1 MAGIGSQL
9 LSYRFAVDIGFVSVL
24 TLERQNEL
32 REEYR
37 RQWPEWQP
45 ATEFYA
51 ELVRSK
57 LEPSSRVLDLGC
69 GRGGLVEQLEHPLEQ
84 VVGVD
89 PDVVSLREHRLAGE
103 MALAA
108 ALSSALPFEDGC
120 FDVVFS
126 SWVLEHLAEPRRMI
140 GEIGRVLRPG
150 GVFVF
155 ITPNKRH
162 PLIALNNLINRF
174 SNLQDALVDLLY
186 GRPSS
191 DTFPAFY
198 RANTRA
204 EIRKLAAE
212 AGMTLVVSQAIAD
225 PTYLALRPALF
236 GAAVSLEERLP
247 ADRAV
252 HLVGMIEKS

>member
-1 MAGIGSQL
+1 M
-9 LSYRFAVDIGFVSVL
+9 LS
-24 TLERQNEL
+24 LERQNEL
-32 REEYR
+32 REVYR
-37 RQWPEWQP
+37 RWRPEWRP

-51 ELVRSK
+51 ELVRSR

-69 GRGGLVEQLEHPLEQ
+69 GRGGLVEQLEHPLSQ

-89 PDVVSLREHRLAGE
+89 PDVVSLREHRLFGE

-108 ALSSALPFEDGC
+108 ASDGLPFREEC
-120 FDVVFS
+120 FDLVFS
-126 SWVLEHLAEPRRMI
+126 SWVLEHLAEPGQMM

-174 SNLQDALVDLLY
+174 SNLQDALVDLMY

-204 EIRKLAAE
+204 EIRKLAGE
-212 AGMTLVVSQAIAD
+212 AGMTLVVSQAIVD
-225 PTYLALRPALF
+225 PTYLALRPKWF
-236 GAAVSLEERLP
+236 DAAVWVEERIP

-252 HLVGMIEKS
+252 HLVGMVEKGE